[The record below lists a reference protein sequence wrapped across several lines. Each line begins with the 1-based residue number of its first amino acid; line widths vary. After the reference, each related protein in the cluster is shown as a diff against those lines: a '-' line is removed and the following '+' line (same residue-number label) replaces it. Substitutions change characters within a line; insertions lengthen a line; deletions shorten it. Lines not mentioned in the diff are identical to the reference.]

1 MQRIHAG
8 GDRLS
13 DGGESSGGILSTTF
27 NSSLYLWW
35 FDFIVFTR
43 GCRFNSTGASPERI
57 VPCPIFRIN
66 YNGDLRTALGSSP
79 FSGTQCVTGL
89 ALPFS
94 SSFPACPFSHVR
106 GSSLAV
112 LIKTA
117 QVKGG
122 CCSKETELYICCPWR
137 AVCSGE
143 G

>member
-1 MQRIHAG
+1 MVT
-8 GDRLS
+8 DCLTVES
-13 DGGESSGGILSTTF
+13 LLGEFCLQLLIAAFISGGLISLS
-27 NSSLYLWW
+27 LPG
-35 FDFIVFTR
+35 
-43 GCRFNSTGASPERI
+43 GCRFNNTGASPERI

-89 ALPFS
+89 ALSFS